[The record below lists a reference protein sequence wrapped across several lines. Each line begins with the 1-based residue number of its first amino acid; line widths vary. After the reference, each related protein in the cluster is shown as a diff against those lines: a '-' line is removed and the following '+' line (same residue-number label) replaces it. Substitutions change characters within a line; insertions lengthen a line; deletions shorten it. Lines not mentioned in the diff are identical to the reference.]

1 MLENANYIQTHAL
14 CTCIILYHFKRKKAA
29 MQSIY
34 LPPYRRNPRAAN
46 KETPAEICIKMTDH
60 EDTLQSLTNHIW

>member
-1 MLENANYIQTHAL
+1 
-14 CTCIILYHFKRKKAA
+14 

-46 KETPAEICIKMTDH
+46 KETPAGICIRITDR
-60 EDTLQSLTNHIW
+60 EDILQSLINYMWLVRKYLQRTF